1 MKKFI
6 FLLALVTSFSTFAD
20 SQLSLSMKLNPA
32 GSFEATTDKIKG
44 DVFKKGDVF
53 TASKITVKIRNLKT
67 ENDLRD
73 EHLWKHLN
81 YTKFSN
87 AVLTDLKGK
96 DGKASAMLDVAG
108 VKRPIAIDYKEDNG
122 KVIAHF
128 KVSGNEFKLP
138 KVEYLGVGVADE
150 INGEVILPYKQ
161 I

>member
-6 FLLALVTSFSTFAD
+6 YLLTLVTSVSAMAN
-20 SQLSLSMKLNPA
+20 SQLSLNMQLNPA
-32 GSFEATTDKIKG
+32 GSFEAKTDEVKG
-44 DVFKKGDVF
+44 NVYKKGDSF
-53 TASKITVKIRNLKT
+53 TADKITVKIKSLKT

-81 YTKFSN
+81 YTKYSN

-96 DGKASAMLDVAG
+96 DGKATAMLEVAG
-108 VKRPIAIDYKEDNG
+108 VKKPIAIDYKVDKDN
-122 KVIAHF
+122 VVAHF
-128 KVSGNEFKLP
+128 KVHGNDYKLP

-150 INGEVILPYKQ
+150 IDGEVTLPFKQ